1 MMTFRFLSRQK
12 NSDKLTRHIPD
23 ETFTL
28 WLCFDCPWSDNT
40 YKSAKSDIFPQRET
54 VFPQVLERPGIWK
67 VSWKVLEFYTIFIV
81 YNQLLPNCYVRYSQV
96 FSLFIYLFLE
106 LKKEKMYCN
115 LLSHDYFLF
124 AFDRKCLKIIAFSR
138 PDGLK
143 MNGSSIGL
151 GKKRHLHYAI
161 IALKMSLLPV

>member
-12 NSDKLTRHIPD
+12 NSDKFTRHIPD

-40 YKSAKSDIFPQRET
+40 FKSAKSDIFPQRET

-81 YNQLLPNCYVRYSQV
+81 YNQLLPNCYVKYSTSFFLV
-96 FSLFIYLFLE
+96 YLPV
-106 LKKEKMYCN
+106 
-115 LLSHDYFLF
+115 S
-124 AFDRKCLKIIAFSR
+124 KI
-138 PDGLK
+138 
-143 MNGSSIGL
+143 
-151 GKKRHLHYAI
+151 KKRKDVLQFTFSWLFSFCI
-161 IALKMSLLPV
+161 W